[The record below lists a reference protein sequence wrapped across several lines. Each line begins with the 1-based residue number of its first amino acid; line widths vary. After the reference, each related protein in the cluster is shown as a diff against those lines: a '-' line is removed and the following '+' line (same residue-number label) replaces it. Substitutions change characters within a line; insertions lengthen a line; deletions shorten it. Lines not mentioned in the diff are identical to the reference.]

1 MVRVITL
8 WSNLVVMTCDVDNRM
23 HGGMNNRHSM
33 GEFDQGRSHGGSN
46 LQNYYA
52 SQRYQ
57 GRSENDQMAHAKR
70 RMAAQR
76 ERELRNYHQEQQY
89 NRSKIPR
96 LPRNSHILNHI
107 LGVLAEMSSSKS
119 DRSMSPGAVSEEG
132 RRDLIARQHRALYGN
147 EAPPFFQPGG
157 FEDNTS
163 RPETQGSAG
172 PPSAGPGMRGSSPRA
187 RDPFGVNPNSG
198 KTTTAD
204 GNTVSSLPQEATKAN
219 DPSPASGTAPNTF
232 GAFDQAPPQNNKPA
246 SPSGG
251 ESPSR
256 QAQKSATAPIGSGM
270 GPIGS
275 RPQQAGVQSLNK
287 RSTTPLTYG
296 KGSNDNTTERSASAA
311 SNPSGAA
318 KEPNNVWG
326 NGSGVWGTK
335 SSLGATSVWG

>member
-1 MVRVITL
+1 MVRVMIF
-8 WSNLVVMTCDVDNRM
+8 WSNFVGLTLDVDNRM
-23 HGGMNNRHSM
+23 HGGMNNRHSI
-33 GEFDQGRSHGGSN
+33 GDFDQGRSHGGSN

-57 GRSENDQMAHAKR
+57 GRTENDQMAHAKR

-89 NRSKIPR
+89 NRS
-96 LPRNSHILNHI
+96 
-107 LGVLAEMSSSKS
+107 VLSEMSSSKS
-119 DRSMSPGAVSEEG
+119 DRSMSPSAVSEEG
-132 RRDLIARQHRALYGN
+132 RRELIARQQRALYGN

-157 FEDNTS
+157 FEDSTS

-187 RDPFGVNPNSG
+187 RDPFGVNPNTG
-198 KTTTAD
+198 KTTTVD
-204 GNTVSSLPQEATKAN
+204 SNNVPSLPQEGSKAN
-219 DPSPASGTAPNTF
+219 DPSPASGTAPSAF
-232 GAFDQAPPQNNKPA
+232 GAFDQAPPQSNKPA
-246 SPSGG
+246 SPNGG

-256 QAQKSATAPIGSGM
+256 QAQKSATAPIGSAM